1 MSLRPIGAADAVKPN
16 VPRAR
21 ASAMSLADTVLE
33 STTAT
38 SVSTIC
44 AAAAEAHAA
53 AARSHAASPTT
64 KRLGSGPRRAARGS
78 EGLANRE
85 IDLDPVVVQDL
96 PERIAHVEADRADRR
111 GDPEAAADAREEVV
125 EREVLDLG
133 RDGAGVE
140 EGNAAEPAVNRK
152 APLEVQEK
160 LEIAA
165 DRGAGEV
172 QRSALV
178 ELVAANRRAAARLET
193 ILDHEG
199 VGAAVRRG
207 EAEARGERQHG
218 RRRPR
223 DEPGVLEPELEEV
236 HVAPQRRGADLE
248 RGVVKAPPVR
258 IGGLIAKLER
268 ERGDDAGDQ
277 VVTILD
283 GPRLHEIGFD
293 VVAAE
298 LLEAIPE
305 AAP

>member
-1 MSLRPIGAADAVKPN
+1 
-16 VPRAR
+16 
-21 ASAMSLADTVLE
+21 

-53 AARSHAASPTT
+53 AARRHAGSPMT
-64 KRLGSGPRRAARGS
+64 KRLGSGLRRGARRS
-78 EGLANRE
+78 AWPAHRE
-85 IDLDPVVVQDL
+85 IDLDPGVLPDL

-111 GDPEAAADAREEVV
+111 GDPEAAADAGEEVV

-140 EGNAAEPAVNRK
+140 EGNAAEPAVDRE

-165 DRGAGEV
+165 DRVAGGV
-172 QRSALV
+172 QRSDLV

-199 VGAAVRRG
+199 VGASFRRG
-207 EAEARGERQHG
+207 DAAARGERQLA
-218 RRRPR
+218 RWRPR
-223 DEPGVLEPELEEV
+223 DEPEVLEPELDEV

-268 ERGDDAGDQ
+268 ERGDDAGD
-277 VVTILD
+277 
-283 GPRLHEIGFD
+283 
-293 VVAAE
+293 
-298 LLEAIPE
+298 
-305 AAP
+305 